1 MELQSGEKFRFVR
14 SPTLPV
20 NSTVGPLTARAI
32 LRDPA
37 KAPGQQWG
45 QEPWRRCYSSPRDV
59 VAQWVSWT
67 NGGEKLGYVR
77 ARSWVRV
84 FLDGVD
90 MQSAATAPDACGEV
104 ATGAGVELCGE
115 DAHAWRWATVQWAR
129 RDSDELWNGI
139 RGARLTR
146 GGRAVEIDGAR
157 SGGLGRAEGNGNWA
171 RLVFRDPRS
180 FLFFYFYLFFSL
192 FLS

>member
-1 MELQSGEKFRFVR
+1 
-14 SPTLPV
+14 
-20 NSTVGPLTARAI
+20 
-32 LRDPA
+32 
-37 KAPGQQWG
+37 
-45 QEPWRRCYSSPRDV
+45 V

-115 DAHAWRWATVQWAR
+115 DAHAWR
-129 RDSDELWNGI
+129 
-139 RGARLTR
+139 
-146 GGRAVEIDGAR
+146 
-157 SGGLGRAEGNGNWA
+157 
-171 RLVFRDPRS
+171 
-180 FLFFYFYLFFSL
+180 
-192 FLS
+192 